1 MTVLERRLQILS
13 EEEIQQYLPGI
24 LVAEL
29 FYSEI
34 NLAEIPHEDSRELRD
49 YIDEVYLL
57 GKKHQLN
64 TFKIQRVVESFIESI
79 KEESLSINTDEFLSD
94 FDL

>member
-34 NLAEIPHEDSRELRD
+34 NLAEEDSRELRD
-49 YIDEVYLL
+49 YIDKVYLL